1 MAKRPSTSNS
11 INASSN
17 TVCTFLLTV
26 CTFLLDGFQRIAP
39 EHTLIWVK
47 RVRHRDYIK
56 HEFAMSEYLCRTY
69 AAHIKMEPPR
79 FGIPRLYASNIH
91 VLVPMKQGSESA
103 GKKHPGES
111 RGIVDG
117 DP

>member
-17 TVCTFLLTV
+17 TVCTY
-26 CTFLLDGFQRIAP
+26 LLDGFQRKAP
-39 EHTLIWVK
+39 EPTLIWVK
-47 RVRHRDYIK
+47 RIRHRDYIK

-103 GKKHPGES
+103 GKKHPG
-111 RGIVDG
+111 GAVG
-117 DP
+117 L